1 MPSKF
6 LESLGIASPF
16 DTIELER
23 VLGISFKEFTP
34 QHCDV
39 WRNQTVYLYQYA
51 LTHAVSK
58 AARMA
63 GVTIYTAQRWQT
75 DNILGF
81 NRRMEVAL
89 LEFTDEVEVML
100 LEHVREPESSPM
112 LLAMLLRA
120 QMPEKYG
127 PARRSSAPRDN
138 HCDHDPQPTTSH
150 DDQTSLADLRR
161 ELEDLK
167 RMTGVDERHPARQ
180 PDVSDL
186 SPTDGEPSHS
196 DLSPTDPTPVGAG
209 FKPASDLSPT
219 EGEPSYS
226 DLSPA
231 DGGPS
236 YPNLSP
242 TDGET
247 SHPDLSPTEGE
258 TSHPDLSPTEGETS
272 HPDLSPAGGETQRGG
287 SSPTPDDHELPEDA
301 DLDLSSTDPTPVGA
315 GFKPAPNLSPADGG
329 PSHPNL
335 SPSDGGTPLPD
346 LSPAGG
352 ETQRG
357 GAPQH
362 PEPSTPNL
370 SRRQR
375 RELQRQAKRKHQKS
389 RRARAPN

>member
-6 LESLGIASPF
+6 LESLGIASAF
-16 DTIELER
+16 DAIELES

-63 GVTIYTAQRWQT
+63 GVSVYTAQRWQT

-100 LEHVREPESSPM
+100 LESVREPESSPM

-127 PARRSSAPRDN
+127 PARRNSAPRDN

-167 RMTGVDERHPARQ
+167 RQTGVDERHPAPQ
-180 PDVSDL
+180 PDISNL
-186 SPTDGEPSHS
+186 SPTDGKPSHS

-219 EGEPSYS
+219 NGETQRGGSSPTPDDQELPEDADL
-226 DLSPA
+226 DLSSTDPTPVGAGFKPA
-231 DGGPS
+231 HDFSPTDGGPS
-236 YPNLSP
+236 Y
-242 TDGET
+242 
-247 SHPDLSPTEGE
+247 
-258 TSHPDLSPTEGETS
+258 PDLSPTEGETS

-287 SSPTPDDHELPEDA
+287 
-301 DLDLSSTDPTPVGA
+301 
-315 GFKPAPNLSPADGG
+315 
-329 PSHPNL
+329 
-335 SPSDGGTPLPD
+335 
-346 LSPAGG
+346 
-352 ETQRG
+352 
-357 GAPQH
+357 APQH
-362 PEPSTPNL
+362 PEPSTRNL

-375 RELQRQAKRKHQKS
+375 RELQRKAKRKHQNS

>member
-16 DTIELER
+16 DAIELER

-167 RMTGVDERHPARQ
+167 RQTAVGERHPAPQ
-180 PDVSDL
+180 PDISNLSPTEGKPSHSDL
-186 SPTDGEPSHS
+186 SPTDGEPSYS
-196 DLSPTDPTPVGAG
+196 DLSPTD
-209 FKPASDLSPT
+209 
-219 EGEPSYS
+219 GE
-226 DLSPA
+226 
-231 DGGPS
+231 
-236 YPNLSP
+236 
-242 TDGET
+242 
-247 SHPDLSPTEGE
+247 
-258 TSHPDLSPTEGETS
+258 
-272 HPDLSPAGGETQRGG
+272 
-287 SSPTPDDHELPEDA
+287 
-301 DLDLSSTDPTPVGA
+301 
-315 GFKPAPNLSPADGG
+315 
-329 PSHPNL
+329 
-335 SPSDGGTPLPD
+335 TPLPD

-362 PEPSTPNL
+362 PDPSTRNL

>member
-6 LESLGIASPF
+6 LESLGIASAF
-16 DTIELER
+16 DAIELER

-127 PARRSSAPRDN
+127 PARRSSAPRN
-138 HCDHDPQPTTSH
+138 HDCDHDPQPTTSH

-167 RMTGVDERHPARQ
+167 RQTAVGERHPAPQ
-180 PDVSDL
+180 PEIS
-186 SPTDGEPSHS
+186 
-196 DLSPTDPTPVGAG
+196 
-209 FKPASDLSPT
+209 
-219 EGEPSYS
+219 
-226 DLSPA
+226 
-231 DGGPS
+231 
-236 YPNLSP
+236 NLSP
-242 TDGET
+242 TDGGP
-247 SHPDLSPTEGE
+247 SY
-258 TSHPDLSPTEGETS
+258 PDLSPTEGETS

-287 SSPTPDDHELPEDA
+287 SSPTPDDYVLTEDA
-301 DLDLSSTDPTPVGA
+301 VPATNDLQSTPVDPTPVGA
-315 GFKPAPNLSPADGG
+315 GFKPAHDFSPTDEG
-329 PSHPNL
+329 PSYPN
-335 SPSDGGTPLPD
+335 

-362 PEPSTPNL
+362 PEPSTRNL

-375 RELQRQAKRKHQKS
+375 RELQRKAKRKHQNS
-389 RRARAPN
+389 HRARAPN

>member
-16 DTIELER
+16 DAIELER

-100 LEHVREPESSPM
+100 LESVREPESSPM

-127 PARRSSAPRDN
+127 PARRSSAPRN
-138 HCDHDPQPTTSH
+138 HDCDHDPQPTTSH

-167 RMTGVDERHPARQ
+167 RQTAVGERHLAPQ
-180 PDVSDL
+180 PDISNL
-186 SPTDGEPSHS
+186 SPT
-196 DLSPTDPTPVGAG
+196 
-209 FKPASDLSPT
+209 
-219 EGEPSYS
+219 
-226 DLSPA
+226 

-236 YPNLSP
+236 YPDLSP
-242 TDGET
+242 ADGET
-247 SHPDLSPTEGE
+247 SHPDLSPA
-258 TSHPDLSPTEGETS
+258 DGETS

-315 GFKPAPNLSPADGG
+315 GFKPAPNLSPADGE
-329 PSHPNL
+329 
-335 SPSDGGTPLPD
+335 TPLPD

-362 PEPSTPNL
+362 PEPSTRNL

-375 RELQRQAKRKHQKS
+375 RELQRKAKRKHQNS

>member
-6 LESLGIASPF
+6 LESLGIASAF
-16 DTIELER
+16 DAIELES

-127 PARRSSAPRDN
+127 PARRSSAPRN
-138 HCDHDPQPTTSH
+138 HDCDHDPQPTTSH

-167 RMTGVDERHPARQ
+167 RQTAVGERHPTPQ
-180 PDVSDL
+180 PDIS
-186 SPTDGEPSHS
+186 
-196 DLSPTDPTPVGAG
+196 
-209 FKPASDLSPT
+209 
-219 EGEPSYS
+219 
-226 DLSPA
+226 
-231 DGGPS
+231 
-236 YPNLSP
+236 NLSP
-242 TDGET
+242 TD
-247 SHPDLSPTEGE
+247 
-258 TSHPDLSPTEGETS
+258 GETS

-315 GFKPAPNLSPADGG
+315 GFKPAPNLSPADGE
-329 PSHPNL
+329 
-335 SPSDGGTPLPD
+335 TPLPD

-362 PEPSTPNL
+362 PEPSTRNL

-375 RELQRQAKRKHQKS
+375 RELQRKAKRKHQNS

>member
-6 LESLGIASPF
+6 LESLGIASAF
-16 DTIELER
+16 DAIELES

-100 LEHVREPESSPM
+100 LESVREPESSPM

-127 PARRSSAPRDN
+127 PARRSSAPRN
-138 HCDHDPQPTTSH
+138 HDCDH

-167 RMTGVDERHPARQ
+167 RQTGVDERHPAPQ
-180 PDVSDL
+180 PDISNL
-186 SPTDGEPSHS
+186 SPTDGEPSYPNLSPTEREPSHS

-209 FKPASDLSPT
+209 FKPAHDFSPT
-219 EGEPSYS
+219 DE
-226 DLSPA
+226 
-231 DGGPS
+231 GPS

-247 SHPDLSPTEGE
+247 
-258 TSHPDLSPTEGETS
+258 
-272 HPDLSPAGGETQRGG
+272 
-287 SSPTPDDHELPEDA
+287 
-301 DLDLSSTDPTPVGA
+301 
-315 GFKPAPNLSPADGG
+315 
-329 PSHPNL
+329 
-335 SPSDGGTPLPD
+335 PLPN

-362 PEPSTPNL
+362 PEPGTRNL

>member
-16 DTIELER
+16 DAIELES

-39 WRNQTVYLYQYA
+39 WRNQTVYLYEYA

-100 LEHVREPESSPM
+100 LESVREPESSPM

-150 DDQTSLADLRR
+150 DDQMSLADLRR

-167 RMTGVDERHPARQ
+167 RQTGVDERHPAPQ
-180 PDVSDL
+180 PDISNL
-186 SPTDGEPSHS
+186 SPTDGEPSY
-196 DLSPTDPTPVGAG
+196 P
-209 FKPASDLSPT
+209 DLSPT

-226 DLSPA
+226 DLSSTDPTPVEAGFKPA
-231 DGGPS
+231 SD
-236 YPNLSP
+236 LSP

-247 SHPDLSPTEGE
+247 
-258 TSHPDLSPTEGETS
+258 
-272 HPDLSPAGGETQRGG
+272 
-287 SSPTPDDHELPEDA
+287 
-301 DLDLSSTDPTPVGA
+301 
-315 GFKPAPNLSPADGG
+315 
-329 PSHPNL
+329 
-335 SPSDGGTPLPD
+335 PLPD
-346 LSPAGG
+346 LAPAGG

-362 PEPSTPNL
+362 PEPSARNL

-375 RELQRQAKRKHQKS
+375 RELQRQAKRKQQNS

>member
-6 LESLGIASPF
+6 LESLGIASAF
-16 DTIELER
+16 DAIELES

-100 LEHVREPESSPM
+100 LESVREPESSPM

-150 DDQTSLADLRR
+150 DDQTSIADLRR

-167 RMTGVDERHPARQ
+167 RQTGVDERLPAPQ
-180 PDVSDL
+180 PDISNL
-186 SPTDGEPSHS
+186 SPTDGEPSY
-196 DLSPTDPTPVGAG
+196 PN
-209 FKPASDLSPT
+209 LSPT

-226 DLSPA
+226 DLSSTDPTPVEAGFKPA
-231 DGGPS
+231 SDLSPTDGGPS
-236 YPNLSP
+236 YPDLSP

-247 SHPDLSPTEGE
+247 PLPDLSPTDGE
-258 TSHPDLSPTEGETS
+258 
-272 HPDLSPAGGETQRGG
+272 
-287 SSPTPDDHELPEDA
+287 
-301 DLDLSSTDPTPVGA
+301 
-315 GFKPAPNLSPADGG
+315 
-329 PSHPNL
+329 
-335 SPSDGGTPLPD
+335 TPLPD

-357 GAPQH
+357 GTPQH
-362 PEPSTPNL
+362 PEPSARNL

-375 RELQRQAKRKHQKS
+375 RELQRKAKRKQQNS

>member
-6 LESLGIASPF
+6 LESLGIASAF
-16 DTIELER
+16 DAIELER

-39 WRNQTVYLYQYA
+39 WRNQTVYLYEYA

-100 LEHVREPESSPM
+100 LESVREPESSPM

-150 DDQTSLADLRR
+150 DDQTSIADLRR

-167 RMTGVDERHPARQ
+167 RQTGVDERLPAPQ
-180 PDVSDL
+180 PDISNL
-186 SPTDGEPSHS
+186 SPTDGEPSY
-196 DLSPTDPTPVGAG
+196 PN
-209 FKPASDLSPT
+209 LSPT

-226 DLSPA
+226 DLSSTDPTPVEAGFKPASDLSPTDGGPSYPDFSPA

-236 YPNLSP
+236 YPDLSP

-247 SHPDLSPTEGE
+247 PLPDLSPTDGE
-258 TSHPDLSPTEGETS
+258 
-272 HPDLSPAGGETQRGG
+272 
-287 SSPTPDDHELPEDA
+287 
-301 DLDLSSTDPTPVGA
+301 
-315 GFKPAPNLSPADGG
+315 
-329 PSHPNL
+329 
-335 SPSDGGTPLPD
+335 TPLPD

-357 GAPQH
+357 GTPQH
-362 PEPSTPNL
+362 PEPSARNL

-375 RELQRQAKRKHQKS
+375 RELQRKAKRKQQNS

>member
-6 LESLGIASPF
+6 LESLGIASAF
-16 DTIELER
+16 DAIELER

-167 RMTGVDERHPARQ
+167 RQTAVGERHPAPQ
-180 PDVSDL
+180 PDISDL
-186 SPTDGEPSHS
+186 SPTEGEPSYS
-196 DLSPTDPTPVGAG
+196 NLSPTDPTPVGAG

-219 EGEPSYS
+219 
-226 DLSPA
+226 
-231 DGGPS
+231 DGGP
-236 YPNLSP
+236 
-242 TDGET
+242 
-247 SHPDLSPTEGE
+247 SHPDLSPTE
-258 TSHPDLSPTEGETS
+258 
-272 HPDLSPAGGETQRGG
+272 GETQRGG

-315 GFKPAPNLSPADGG
+315 GFKPAHDFSPTDGGPSHPNLSPADGG

-335 SPSDGGTPLPD
+335 SPTDGGTPLPD

-362 PEPSTPNL
+362 PEPSTRNL

-375 RELQRQAKRKHQKS
+375 RELQRQAKRKHQNS

>member
-6 LESLGIASPF
+6 LESLGIASAF
-16 DTIELER
+16 DAIELER

-127 PARRSSAPRDN
+127 PARRSSAPRN
-138 HCDHDPQPTTSH
+138 HDCDHDPQPTTSH

-167 RMTGVDERHPARQ
+167 RQTAVGERHPTPQ
-180 PDVSDL
+180 PDIS
-186 SPTDGEPSHS
+186 
-196 DLSPTDPTPVGAG
+196 
-209 FKPASDLSPT
+209 
-219 EGEPSYS
+219 
-226 DLSPA
+226 
-231 DGGPS
+231 
-236 YPNLSP
+236 NLSP
-242 TDGET
+242 TD
-247 SHPDLSPTEGE
+247 
-258 TSHPDLSPTEGETS
+258 GETS

-315 GFKPAPNLSPADGG
+315 GFKPAPNLSPADGET
-329 PSHPNL
+329 SR
-335 SPSDGGTPLPD
+335 PD
-346 LSPAGG
+346 LSPGGG

-357 GAPQH
+357 GTPQH
-362 PEPSTPNL
+362 PEPSTRNL

-375 RELQRQAKRKHQKS
+375 RELQRKAKRKHQNS
-389 RRARAPN
+389 HRARAPN

>member
-16 DTIELER
+16 DAIELES

-100 LEHVREPESSPM
+100 LKHVREPESSPM

-127 PARRSSAPRDN
+127 PARRSTAPRDN

-167 RMTGVDERHPARQ
+167 RQTAVGERHPAPQ
-180 PDVSDL
+180 PDISNLSPTEGEPSYSDL
-186 SPTDGEPSHS
+186 SS
-196 DLSPTDPTPVGAG
+196 TDPTPVGAG

-219 EGEPSYS
+219 DGGPSYP

-231 DGGPS
+231 DG
-236 YPNLSP
+236 
-242 TDGET
+242 ET
-247 SHPDLSPTEGE
+247 P
-258 TSHPDLSPTEGETS
+258 

-329 PSHPNL
+329 PSYPDL
-335 SPSDGGTPLPD
+335 SPTEGETSLPN

-357 GAPQH
+357 GTPQH
-362 PEPSTPNL
+362 PEPSTRNL

-375 RELQRQAKRKHQKS
+375 RELQRKAKRKHQNS

>member
-6 LESLGIASPF
+6 LESLGIASAF
-16 DTIELER
+16 DAIELES

-100 LEHVREPESSPM
+100 LESVREPESSPM

-150 DDQTSLADLRR
+150 DDQTSIADLRR

-167 RMTGVDERHPARQ
+167 RQTGVDERLPAPQ
-180 PDVSDL
+180 PDISNL
-186 SPTDGEPSHS
+186 SPTDGEPSY
-196 DLSPTDPTPVGAG
+196 PN
-209 FKPASDLSPT
+209 LSPT

-226 DLSPA
+226 DLSSTDPTPVEAGFKPASDLSPTDGGPSYPDFSPA

-236 YPNLSP
+236 YPDLSP

-247 SHPDLSPTEGE
+247 PLPDLSPTDGE
-258 TSHPDLSPTEGETS
+258 
-272 HPDLSPAGGETQRGG
+272 
-287 SSPTPDDHELPEDA
+287 
-301 DLDLSSTDPTPVGA
+301 
-315 GFKPAPNLSPADGG
+315 
-329 PSHPNL
+329 
-335 SPSDGGTPLPD
+335 TPLPD

-357 GAPQH
+357 GTPQH
-362 PEPSTPNL
+362 PEPSARNL

-375 RELQRQAKRKHQKS
+375 RELQRKAKRKQQNS

>member
-6 LESLGIASPF
+6 LESLGIASAF
-16 DTIELER
+16 DAIELER

-167 RMTGVDERHPARQ
+167 RQTAVGERHPAPQ
-180 PDVSDL
+180 PDISN
-186 SPTDGEPSHS
+186 
-196 DLSPTDPTPVGAG
+196 
-209 FKPASDLSPT
+209 LSPT
-219 EGEPSYS
+219 EGKPSQS
-226 DLSPA
+226 LPNRPNTGRGRFQTCLP
-231 DGGPS
+231 DGG
-236 YPNLSP
+236 SP
-242 TDGET
+242 I
-247 SHPDLSPTEGE
+247 SPPLRERL
-258 TSHPDLSPTEGETS
+258 PIPISP
-272 HPDLSPAGGETQRGG
+272 PAGER
-287 SSPTPDDHELPEDA
+287 HRE
-301 DLDLSSTDPTPVGA
+301 GA
-315 GFKPAPNLSPADGG
+315 PP
-329 PSHPNL
+329 
-335 SPSDGGTPLPD
+335 PLPTITSS
-346 LSPAGG
+346 LRTPTSISPQP
-352 ETQRG
+352 TQHR
-357 GAPQH
+357 
-362 PEPSTPNL
+362 
-370 SRRQR
+370 
-375 RELQRQAKRKHQKS
+375 
-389 RRARAPN
+389 

>member
-16 DTIELER
+16 DAIELES

-100 LEHVREPESSPM
+100 LESVREPESSPM

-127 PARRSSAPRDN
+127 PARRSSAPRN
-138 HCDHDPQPTTSH
+138 HDCDHDPQPTTSH

-167 RMTGVDERHPARQ
+167 RQTAVGERHPAPQ
-180 PDVSDL
+180 PDISNLSPTEGKPSHSDL
-186 SPTDGEPSHS
+186 SPTDGEPSYS
-196 DLSPTDPTPVGAG
+196 DLSPTDGGPSYPN
-209 FKPASDLSPT
+209 LSPAD
-219 EGEPSYS
+219 GETPLP

-247 SHPDLSPTEGE
+247 PLPDLSPADGGP
-258 TSHPDLSPTEGETS
+258 SHPDLSPTEGETS

-315 GFKPAPNLSPADGG
+315 GFKPASDLSPADGE
-329 PSHPNL
+329 
-335 SPSDGGTPLPD
+335 TPLPN

-362 PEPSTPNL
+362 PDPSTRNL

>member
-6 LESLGIASPF
+6 LESLGIASAF
-16 DTIELER
+16 DAIELER

-127 PARRSSAPRDN
+127 PARRSSAPRN
-138 HCDHDPQPTTSH
+138 HDCDHDPQPTTSH

-167 RMTGVDERHPARQ
+167 RQTAVGERHPTPQ
-180 PDVSDL
+180 PDISNL
-186 SPTDGEPSHS
+186 SPTPDDYVLTEDAVPATN
-196 DLSPTDPTPVGAG
+196 DLQSTPVDPTPVGAG
-209 FKPASDLSPT
+209 FKPAH
-219 EGEPSYS
+219 

-236 YPNLSP
+236 YP
-242 TDGET
+242 
-247 SHPDLSPTEGE
+247 DLSPTER
-258 TSHPDLSPTEGETS
+258 ETS
-272 HPDLSPAGGETQRGG
+272 HPDLSPADGET
-287 SSPTPDDHELPEDA
+287 SLPD
-301 DLDLSSTDPTPVGA
+301 
-315 GFKPAPNLSPADGG
+315 LSPADGET
-329 PSHPNL
+329 S
-335 SPSDGGTPLPD
+335 LPD

-357 GAPQH
+357 GTPQH
-362 PEPSTPNL
+362 PEPSTRNL

>member
-6 LESLGIASPF
+6 LESLGIASAF
-16 DTIELER
+16 DAIELES

-100 LEHVREPESSPM
+100 LESVREPESSPM

-127 PARRSSAPRDN
+127 PARRSSAPRN
-138 HCDHDPQPTTSH
+138 HDCDHDPQPTTSH

-167 RMTGVDERHPARQ
+167 RQTAVGERHPTPQ
-180 PDVSDL
+180 PDIS
-186 SPTDGEPSHS
+186 
-196 DLSPTDPTPVGAG
+196 
-209 FKPASDLSPT
+209 
-219 EGEPSYS
+219 
-226 DLSPA
+226 
-231 DGGPS
+231 
-236 YPNLSP
+236 NLSP
-242 TDGET
+242 TD
-247 SHPDLSPTEGE
+247 
-258 TSHPDLSPTEGETS
+258 GETS

-315 GFKPAPNLSPADGG
+315 GFKPAPNLSPADGE
-329 PSHPNL
+329 
-335 SPSDGGTPLPD
+335 TPLPD

-362 PEPSTPNL
+362 PEPSTRNL

-375 RELQRQAKRKHQKS
+375 RELQRKAKRKHQNS

>member
-16 DTIELER
+16 DAIELER

-127 PARRSSAPRDN
+127 PARRSSAPRN
-138 HCDHDPQPTTSH
+138 HDCDHDPQPTTSH

-167 RMTGVDERHPARQ
+167 RQTAVGERHPTPQ
-180 PDVSDL
+180 PDISNL
-186 SPTDGEPSHS
+186 SPTEGKPSHS

-209 FKPASDLSPT
+209 FKPASN
-219 EGEPSYS
+219 
-226 DLSPA
+226 LSPA
-231 DGGPS
+231 DGETSHPD
-236 YPNLSP
+236 LSP
-242 TDGET
+242 ADGET
-247 SHPDLSPTEGE
+247 SHPDLSPT
-258 TSHPDLSPTEGETS
+258 DGETS

-315 GFKPAPNLSPADGG
+315 GFKPASDLSPTDGE
-329 PSHPNL
+329 
-335 SPSDGGTPLPD
+335 TPLPD

-362 PEPSTPNL
+362 PEPSTRNL